1 MNQNKGYWLFFNVLF
16 VNFSICGR
24 LCKEY
29 KTWALINPPL
39 IFGNFEARWENFY
52 ARMGLKWSMC

>member
-1 MNQNKGYWLFFNVLF
+1 VIKQCIMNQTKGYWLLFNVLF

-29 KTWALINPPL
+29 KTW
-39 IFGNFEARWENFY
+39 
-52 ARMGLKWSMC
+52 